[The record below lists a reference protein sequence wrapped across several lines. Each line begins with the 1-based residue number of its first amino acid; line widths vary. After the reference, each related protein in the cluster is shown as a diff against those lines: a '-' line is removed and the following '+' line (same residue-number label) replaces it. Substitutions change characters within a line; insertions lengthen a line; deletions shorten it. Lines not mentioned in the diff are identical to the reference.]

1 MGRQE
6 LSADGSLSP
15 RLSLPTDAQSALPL
29 APSPCRVSFPQ
40 QSEAMGFYELWPGKT
55 LTVSASDLC
64 SLPFTAASLTPLPI
78 ACLKD
83 QFS

>member
-15 RLSLPTDAQSALPL
+15 RLSLPTDAQSALTL
-29 APSPCRVSFPQ
+29 ALSPCRLFPQ
-40 QSEAMGFYELWPGKT
+40 QSEAMGFHELWPGKT
-55 LTVSASDLC
+55 LTVSASELC
-64 SLPFTAASLTPLPI
+64 SLPFTVASLTPLPI